1 MAGGG
6 ATYIDCLSSIDM
18 GWVNY
23 YVHDLPETMK
33 MGRKM
38 FSEPQGINTLNTIR
52 FVDDISEIDTID
64 IVYLGSVLQYLPDYT
79 ATLLSLIDKQPE
91 YFFITDNFMGE
102 YSTYATA
109 QVNMPGRRIAY
120 WIFQLEEIVLLFGN
134 KGYRLVCK
142 STNFQPFHHFDNL
155 SPEYRVKDTCNLLF
169 ERFDR

>member
-64 IVYLGSVLQYLPDYT
+64 IVCLGSVLQYLPDYT
-79 ATLLSLIDKQPE
+79 ATLLSIIDKQPG
-91 YFFITDNFMGE
+91 YFFITDNFMGK
-102 YSTYATA
+102 YSTFATA
-109 QVNMPGRRIAY
+109 QVNMPGRRIAC

-134 KGYRLVCK
+134 NGYRLVYK
-142 STNFQPFHHFDNL
+142 STNYQPFHHFDNF
-155 SPEYRVKDTCNLLF
+155 PAEYRVKDTCNLLF
-169 ERFDR
+169 ERCDR